1 MIEKYKIFLENN
13 QDNESNFYY
22 HSIPINLLE
31 TVLKHG
37 LKGSIPTSGRLKD
50 EQKYMDDD
58 SSEDAPANKERIYL
72 SYDYDDIMK
81 YENGYAILTI
91 HENGINNLEVYP
103 DFQWDGIYV
112 TSKNKNDVSIE
123 PKHIKMF
130 KIIKNE

>member
-37 LKGSIPTSGRLKD
+37 LKGSLPTSGRLKD

-58 SSEDAPANKERIYL
+58 SSEDAPPNKERIYL

-81 YENGYAILTI
+81 YENGYAILAI
-91 HENGINNLEVYP
+91 HEDGINNLEVYT

-112 TSKNKNDVSIE
+112 TGKNKNQVSIE
-123 PKHIKMF
+123 PKHIKVF
-130 KIIKNE
+130 KTVKK